1 GGILIRQHM
10 RPGVVDVEHQS
21 LGETPRKPRLESIV
35 VGYAIRSVAGDA
47 LEPIRTEGRIV
58 RPQKVF
64 RYLVEIRRERQVRL
78 VAAHV
83 TDVENH
89 ALGKLPLNGQVPGA
103 EERGWRRVRE
113 EAH

>member
-1 GGILIRQHM
+1 M

-21 LGETPRKPRLESIV
+21 LGEAARKPRLESVV
-35 VGYAIRSVAGDA
+35 VGYSIGGVAGDA
-47 LEPIRTEGRIV
+47 LELIRTERRIV

-64 RYLVEIRRERQVRL
+64 RYLIEIHRERQVRL
-78 VAAHV
+78 VAAHI

-89 ALGKLPLNGQVPGA
+89 ALANLPLNGQVPGA
-103 EERGWRRVRE
+103 EEWGWRRVRE